1 MQATDHIDYKTPDQI
16 AEATRQ
22 TVRETAD
29 GADAYTAG
37 VAHASRTPEGG
48 RVREWVGTLKQRGR
62 ALREQGGHYVADQPV
77 RSMAM
82 AAAGGAALTTLMMA
96 ALRSTG
102 RR

>member
-1 MQATDHIDYKTPDQI
+1 MQDTDFRDYKTPEQI

-37 VAHASRTPEGG
+37 VAHAARRSKNRTQKMMDDLKL
-48 RVREWVGTLKQRGR
+48 RANEW
-62 ALREQGGHYVADQPV
+62 REQGSHYVADRPV

-82 AAAGGAALTTLMMA
+82 AAAGGAALTTLMLA
-96 ALRSTG
+96 AFRGT

>member
-1 MQATDHIDYKTPDQI
+1 MQDTNHIDYKSPDQM

-22 TVRETAD
+22 TVREAAG

-37 VAHASRTPEGG
+37 VADASRPADS
-48 RVREWVGTLKQRGR
+48 RVRKMIGTIKQRGR
-62 ALREQGGHYVADQPV
+62 DLREQGGHYVADQPV

-82 AAAGGAALTTLMMA
+82 AAAGGAALTTLMLA
-96 ALRSTG
+96 AMRVSG